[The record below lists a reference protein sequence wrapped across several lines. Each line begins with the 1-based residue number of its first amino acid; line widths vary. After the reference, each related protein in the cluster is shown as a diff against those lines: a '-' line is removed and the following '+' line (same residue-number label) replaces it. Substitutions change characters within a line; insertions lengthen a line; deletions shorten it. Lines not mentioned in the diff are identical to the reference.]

1 MKLGYEKLME
11 ENDIEEKSL
20 PKDLILAIRELK
32 ALKGN
37 INAKRNIGQA
47 PSQETMAKLR
57 FKDKLIINEL
67 LEYIDDEEE
76 DEEEDD
82 INLQHRKL
90 SNYDSDDEDDDED
103 DSEDDDEDDSDD
115 EDEEEDDYSED
126 DDFIEDPNGT
136 QIDSEL
142 NNLIN
147 SGKSTITFSELK
159 SLAPSCEKIIFTN
172 YESNSKNGIVTTNFS
187 IVETAPNSEKFN
199 VTKRN

>member
-37 INAKRNIGQA
+37 IQAKRNIGQA
-47 PSQETMAKLR
+47 PSPETMSKLR

-67 LEYIDDEEE
+67 LEYLDDEEDE
-76 DEEEDD
+76 DED
-82 INLQHRKL
+82 IHQQHRKIT
-90 SNYDSDDEDDDED
+90 NDEDDLEDHSEDEDDPED
-103 DSEDDDEDDSDD
+103 DSEDDS
-115 EDEEEDDYSED
+115 EDEE
-126 DDFIEDPNGT
+126 DFIEDPNGT

-159 SLAPSCEKIIFTN
+159 SLAPSCEKIIFSN

-187 IVETAPNSEKFN
+187 IIETAPNSEKFN
-199 VTKRN
+199 VTKIN